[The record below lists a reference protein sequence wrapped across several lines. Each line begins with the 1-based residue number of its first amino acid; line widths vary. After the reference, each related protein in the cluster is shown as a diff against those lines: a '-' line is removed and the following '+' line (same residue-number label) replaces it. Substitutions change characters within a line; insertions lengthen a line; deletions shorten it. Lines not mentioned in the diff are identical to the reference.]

1 MITYDNMEVKM
12 MELIILPEIQHRL
25 MPLQPEE
32 LRELERS
39 VLEEGIRDPLVVWR
53 KDGQLILVDGH
64 HRYEL
69 AKKHGLSFQVVER
82 EFRDLEE
89 ALIWV
94 DRNQLGRRNL
104 TDEQRTVVIGRLYKA
119 VKQNPILNLKPFQTD
134 NSDRGE
140 NFSPLS
146 GPHATAEAIAVQIGV
161 SYRTVQNAAKFAD
174 AVETLQEVSPQAA
187 ERVLRG
193 EVRDALTNLH
203 LVPKED
209 LSFVADQIVSGERS
223 IKRAME
229 KWGALQREK
238 RLKEKMAEALPKQA
252 KPFELYCCD
261 IRDAHKF
268 VAANSIDI
276 IITDPPYGRE
286 HLHLYDAL
294 AEFAAHAL
302 KEGGLCVVMCGVGC
316 LPKAIEALGRYLN
329 YVWALAYEV
338 IGRNAKLFPLRII
351 NGWKPILY
359 FVKGK
364 LPDDAPWVFDVIK
377 SPQPEKTD
385 HEWQQNLEAFTEL
398 VKRFTHSGM
407 VVCDP
412 FCGTGTTGVAALANG
427 CRFVGLDADSEVL
440 EVARKRLEELVG

>member
-1 MITYDNMEVKM
+1 M
-12 MELIILPEIQHRL
+12 MKLIILPEIQHRL

-32 LRELERS
+32 LAELERS

-69 AKKHGLSFQVVER
+69 AKKHGLSFQIVER
-82 EFRDLEE
+82 EFRDLDEV
-89 ALIWV
+89 LIWV

-104 TDEQRTVVIGRLYKA
+104 TDEQRAFIMHRLYGS
-119 VKQNPILNLKPFQTD
+119 VKLAPHRPTKEDENGVKLTPF
-134 NSDRGE
+134 
-140 NFSPLS
+140 S
-146 GPHATAEAIAVQIGV
+146 GSQATAKKIAQITGV
-161 SYRTVQNAAKFAD
+161 SPITVLRAHRFGKV
-174 AVETLQEVSPQAA
+174 VEALQEVSPQAA

-203 LVPKED
+203 LVPKEA

-238 RLKEKMAEALPKQA
+238 RLKEKMADALPKQA
-252 KPFELYCCD
+252 QPFELYCCD

-286 HLHLYDAL
+286 YLHLYDAL

-302 KEGGLCVVMCGVGC
+302 KESGLCVVMCGVGC

-329 YVWALAYEV
+329 YVWALSYETP
-338 IGRNAKLFPLRII
+338 GRHSKLFPLRII

>member
-1 MITYDNMEVKM
+1 
-12 MELIILPEIQHRL
+12 MELIILPEIQRRL

-32 LRELERS
+32 LAELERS
-39 VLEEGIRDPLVVWR
+39 VLEEGIRDPLVVWQ
-53 KDGQLILVDGH
+53 KDGQLVLVDGH

-69 AKKHGLSFQVVER
+69 AKKHGLSFPIVER

-104 TDEQRTVVIGRLYKA
+104 TDEQRAVVMGRLYKT
-119 VKQNPILNLKPFQTD
+119 VKKEPHRPMKEEN
-134 NSDRGE
+134 GE
-140 NFSPLS
+140 NFTPFRGS
-146 GPHATAEAIAVQIGV
+146 HATARALAEQLGV
-161 SYRTVQNAAKFAD
+161 SEKTVRNAEKFAD
-174 AVETLQEVSPQAA
+174 AVEALQQVSLEAA
-187 ERVLRG
+187 RIVLSG

-203 LVPKED
+203 LVPKEA

-238 RLKEKMAEALPKQA
+238 RLREKMAEALPKQA

-302 KEGGLCVVMCGVGC
+302 KESGLCVVMCGVGC
-316 LPKAIEALGRYLN
+316 LPKAMEALGRYLN
-329 YVWALAYEV
+329 YVWALSYETP
-338 IGRNAKLFPLRII
+338 GRHSKLFPLRII

-364 LPDDAPWVFDVIK
+364 LPDDAPWVFDVLK

-412 FCGTGTTGVAALANG
+412 FCGTGTTGVAALLNG
-427 CRFVGLDADSEVL
+427 CRFVGLDADREVL
-440 EVARKRLEELVG
+440 EVARKRLEELIG

>member
-1 MITYDNMEVKM
+1 M
-12 MELIILPEIQHRL
+12 MELIILPEIQRRL

-32 LRELERS
+32 LAELERS

-64 HRYEL
+64 HRFRL
-69 AKKHGLSFQVVER
+69 AQKYGLSFQIVER

-104 TDEQRTVVIGRLYKA
+104 TDEQRAVVMGRLYKA
-119 VKQNPILNLKPFQTD
+119 VKQNPVLNLKQFQD
-134 NSDRGE
+134 NGDRVL
-140 NFSPLS
+140 NLS
-146 GPHATAEAIAVQIGV
+146 TRRGHAATARAIAEQVGV
-161 SYRTVQNAAKFAD
+161 GQATVRRAEKFAD
-174 AVETLQEVSPQAA
+174 AVEALQQVSPEAA
-187 ERVLRG
+187 RIVLSG

-203 LVPKED
+203 LVPKEA

-302 KEGGLCVVMCGVGC
+302 KESGLCVVMCGVGC

-329 YVWALAYEV
+329 YVWALSYETP
-338 IGRNAKLFPLRII
+338 GRHSKLFPLRII

-359 FVKGK
+359 FVKGE
-364 LPDDAPWVFDVIK
+364 LPDDAPWVFDVLK
-377 SPQPEKTD
+377 SPQPEKTE

-412 FCGTGTTGVAALANG
+412 FCGTGTTGVAALLNG
-427 CRFVGLDADSEVL
+427 CRFVGLDADREVL
-440 EVARKRLEELVG
+440 EVARKRLEELIG

>member
-32 LRELERS
+32 LAELERS
-39 VLEEGIRDPLVVWR
+39 VLDEGIRDPLVVWR
-53 KDGQLILVDGH
+53 KDGQLVLVDGH

-69 AKKHGLSFQVVER
+69 AKKHGLSFQIVER
-82 EFRDLEE
+82 EFSDLNEV
-89 ALIWV
+89 LVWI

-104 TDEQRTVVIGRLYKA
+104 TDEQRAVVMGRLYKT
-119 VKQNPILNLKPFQTD
+119 VKQNPILNLKQFQKD
-134 NSDRGE
+134 NGDRGE
-140 NFSPLS
+140 NFSPRS

-174 AVETLQEVSPQAA
+174 AVEALQEVSPQAA

-203 LVPKED
+203 LVPKEA

-286 HLHLYDAL
+286 YLHLYDAL
-294 AEFAAHAL
+294 AEFAAHTL
-302 KEGGLCVVMCGVGC
+302 KESGLCVVMCGVGC
-316 LPKAIEALGRYLN
+316 LPQAMEALGRYLN
-329 YVWALAYEV
+329 YVWALSYETP
-338 IGRNAKLFPLRII
+338 GRHSKLFPLRII

>member
-1 MITYDNMEVKM
+1 M

-32 LRELERS
+32 LAELERS

-69 AKKHGLSFQVVER
+69 AKKYGLSFQIVER
-82 EFRDLEE
+82 EFRDLDDV
-89 ALIWV
+89 LIWV

-104 TDEQRTVVIGRLYKA
+104 TDEQRAVVIGRLYKT
-119 VKQNPILNLKPFQTD
+119 VKQNPILNLKQFQTD
-134 NSDRGE
+134 NGDRDFKLKSRSGSD
-140 NFSPLS
+140 
-146 GPHATAEAIAVQIGV
+146 ATAKAIAKQVGV
-161 SYRTVQNAAKFAD
+161 GATTVWRAEKFTD
-174 AVETLQEVSPQAA
+174 AVEALQQVSPEAA
-187 ERVLRG
+187 RIVLSG

-203 LVPKED
+203 LVPKEA

-238 RLKEKMAEALPKQA
+238 RLKEKIADALPKQA
-252 KPFELYCCD
+252 QPFELYCCD

-286 HLHLYDAL
+286 YLHLYDAL

-302 KEGGLCVVMCGVGC
+302 KESGLCVVMCGVSC
-316 LPKAIEALGRYLN
+316 LPKAMEALGRYLN
-329 YVWALAYEV
+329 YVWALSYETP
-338 IGRNAKLFPLRII
+338 GRHSKLFPLRII

-377 SPQPEKTD
+377 SPQPEKTE

-398 VKRFTHSGM
+398 VRRFARPKM
-407 VVCDP
+407 VICDP

-427 CRFVGLDADSEVL
+427 CRFIGLDADREVL
-440 EVARKRLEELVG
+440 EVAQKRLDELVG

>member
-1 MITYDNMEVKM
+1 M
-12 MELIILPEIQHRL
+12 MELIILPEIQRRL

-32 LRELERS
+32 LAELERS

-64 HRYEL
+64 HRFRL
-69 AKKHGLSFQVVER
+69 AQKYGLSFQIVER

-104 TDEQRTVVIGRLYKA
+104 TDEQRAVVMGRLYKA
-119 VKQNPILNLKPFQTD
+119 VKQNPVLNLKQFQD
-134 NSDRGE
+134 NGDRVL
-140 NFSPLS
+140 NLS
-146 GPHATAEAIAVQIGV
+146 TRRGHAATARAIAEQVGV
-161 SYRTVQNAAKFAD
+161 GQATVRRAEKFAD
-174 AVETLQEVSPQAA
+174 AVEALQQVSPEAA
-187 ERVLRG
+187 RIVLSG

-203 LVPKED
+203 LVPKEA

-302 KEGGLCVVMCGVGC
+302 KESGLCVVMCGVGC
-316 LPKAIEALGRYLN
+316 LPKAIEALVRYLN
-329 YVWALAYEV
+329 YVWALSYETP
-338 IGRNAKLFPLRII
+338 GRHSKLFPLRII

-359 FVKGK
+359 FVKGE
-364 LPDDAPWVFDVIK
+364 LPDDAPWVFDVLK
-377 SPQPEKTD
+377 SPQPEKTE

-412 FCGTGTTGVAALANG
+412 FCGTGTTGVAALLNG
-427 CRFVGLDADSEVL
+427 CRFVGLDADREVL
-440 EVARKRLEELVG
+440 EVARKRLEELIG

>member
-1 MITYDNMEVKM
+1 V
-12 MELIILPEIQHRL
+12 HRL
-25 MPLQPEE
+25 YGSVKLAPHRPTKEE
-32 LRELERS
+32 NALKLS
-39 VLEEGIRDPLVVWR
+39 AFSGRDAT
-53 KDGQLILVDGH
+53 
-64 HRYEL
+64 
-69 AKKHGLSFQVVER
+69 AKKIAQMTGVSAATVKRAHQFGKVVE
-82 EFRDLEE
+82 
-89 ALIWV
+89 V
-94 DRNQLGRRNL
+94 
-104 TDEQRTVVIGRLYKA
+104 
-119 VKQNPILNLKPFQTD
+119 
-134 NSDRGE
+134 
-140 NFSPLS
+140 
-146 GPHATAEAIAVQIGV
+146 
-161 SYRTVQNAAKFAD
+161 
-174 AVETLQEVSPQAA
+174 LQHISPQAA

-203 LVPKED
+203 LVPKEA

-238 RLKEKMAEALPKQA
+238 RLKEKMTDAMPKQA
-252 KPFELYCCD
+252 QPFELYCCD

-276 IITDPPYGRE
+276 IITDPPYGCE
-286 HLHLYDAL
+286 YEHLYDAL

-302 KEGGLCVVMCGVGC
+302 KESGLCVVMCGVVS

-329 YVWALAYEV
+329 YVWALSYETP
-338 IGRNAKLFPLRII
+338 GRHSKFFPLRII

-377 SPQPEKTD
+377 SSQPEKTD

-412 FCGTGTTGVAALANG
+412 FCGTGTTGVAALLNG

-440 EVARKRLEELVG
+440 EVARKRLDELVG

>member
-1 MITYDNMEVKM
+1 M
-12 MELIILPEIQHRL
+12 MELIILPEIQRRL

-32 LRELERS
+32 LAELERS

-53 KDGQLILVDGH
+53 KDGQLILVDRH
-64 HRYEL
+64 HRFRL
-69 AKKHGLSFQVVER
+69 AQKYGLSFQIVER

-104 TDEQRTVVIGRLYKA
+104 TDEQRAVVMGRLYKA
-119 VKQNPILNLKPFQTD
+119 VKQNPVLNLKQFQD
-134 NSDRGE
+134 NGDRVL
-140 NFSPLS
+140 NLS
-146 GPHATAEAIAVQIGV
+146 TRRGHAATARAIAEQVGV
-161 SYRTVQNAAKFAD
+161 GQATVRRAEKFAD
-174 AVETLQEVSPQAA
+174 AVEALQQVSPEAA
-187 ERVLRG
+187 RIVLSG

-203 LVPKED
+203 LVPKEA

-302 KEGGLCVVMCGVGC
+302 KESGLCVVMCGVGC
-316 LPKAIEALGRYLN
+316 LPKAIEALVRYLN
-329 YVWALAYEV
+329 YVWALSYETP
-338 IGRNAKLFPLRII
+338 GRHSKLFPLRII

-359 FVKGK
+359 FVKGE
-364 LPDDAPWVFDVIK
+364 LPDDAPWVFDVLK
-377 SPQPEKTD
+377 SPQPEKTE

-412 FCGTGTTGVAALANG
+412 FCGTGTTGVAALLNG
-427 CRFVGLDADSEVL
+427 CRFVGLDADREVL
-440 EVARKRLEELVG
+440 EVARKRLEELIG

>member
-1 MITYDNMEVKM
+1 M
-12 MELIILPEIQHRL
+12 MELIILPEIQCRL

-32 LRELERS
+32 LAELERS

-64 HRYEL
+64 HRFRL
-69 AKKHGLSFQVVER
+69 AQKYGLSFQIVER

-104 TDEQRTVVIGRLYKA
+104 TDEQRAVVMGRLYKA
-119 VKQNPILNLKPFQTD
+119 VKQNPVLNLKQFQD
-134 NSDRGE
+134 NGDRVL
-140 NFSPLS
+140 NLS
-146 GPHATAEAIAVQIGV
+146 TRRGHAATARAIAEQVGV
-161 SYRTVQNAAKFAD
+161 GQATVRRAEKFAD
-174 AVETLQEVSPQAA
+174 AVEALQQVSPEAA
-187 ERVLRG
+187 RIVLSG

-203 LVPKED
+203 LVPKEA

-302 KEGGLCVVMCGVGC
+302 KESGLCVVMCGVGC

-329 YVWALAYEV
+329 YVWALSYETP
-338 IGRNAKLFPLRII
+338 GRHSKLFPLRII

-359 FVKGK
+359 FVKGE
-364 LPDDAPWVFDVIK
+364 LPDDAPWVFDVLK
-377 SPQPEKTD
+377 SPQPEKTE

-412 FCGTGTTGVAALANG
+412 FCGTGTTGVAALLNG
-427 CRFVGLDADSEVL
+427 CRFVGLDADREVL
-440 EVARKRLEELVG
+440 EVARKRLEELIG

>member
-1 MITYDNMEVKM
+1 
-12 MELIILPEIQHRL
+12 
-25 MPLQPEE
+25 
-32 LRELERS
+32 
-39 VLEEGIRDPLVVWR
+39 LEEGIRDPLVVWR

-64 HRYEL
+64 HRFRL
-69 AKKHGLSFQVVER
+69 AQKYGLSFQIVER

-104 TDEQRTVVIGRLYKA
+104 TDEQRAVVMGRLYKA
-119 VKQNPILNLKPFQTD
+119 VKQNPVLNLKQFQD
-134 NSDRGE
+134 NGDRVL
-140 NFSPLS
+140 NLS
-146 GPHATAEAIAVQIGV
+146 TRRGHAATARAIAEQVGV
-161 SYRTVQNAAKFAD
+161 GQATVRRAEKFAD
-174 AVETLQEVSPQAA
+174 AVEALQQVSPEAA
-187 ERVLRG
+187 RIVLSG

-203 LVPKED
+203 LVPKEA

-302 KEGGLCVVMCGVGC
+302 KESGLCVVMCGVGC
-316 LPKAIEALGRYLN
+316 LPKAIEALVRYLN
-329 YVWALAYEV
+329 YVWALSYETP
-338 IGRNAKLFPLRII
+338 GRHSKLFPLRII

-359 FVKGK
+359 FVKGE
-364 LPDDAPWVFDVIK
+364 LPDDAPWVFDVLK
-377 SPQPEKTD
+377 SPQPEKTE

-412 FCGTGTTGVAALANG
+412 FCGTGTTGVAALLNG
-427 CRFVGLDADSEVL
+427 CRFVGLDADREVL
-440 EVARKRLEELVG
+440 EVARKRLEELIG

>member
-1 MITYDNMEVKM
+1 M
-12 MELIILPEIQHRL
+12 MKLIILPEIQHRL

-32 LRELERS
+32 LAELERS

-69 AKKHGLSFQVVER
+69 AKKHGLSFQIVER
-82 EFRDLEE
+82 EFRDLDEV
-89 ALIWV
+89 LIWV

-104 TDEQRTVVIGRLYKA
+104 TDEQRTIVIGRLYKT
-119 VKQNPILNLKPFQTD
+119 VKQNPILNLKQFQTD
-134 NSDRGE
+134 NGDRVD
-140 NFSPLS
+140 NLS
-146 GPHATAEAIAVQIGV
+146 TRSGSAATAKVIAEQIGV
-161 SYRTVQNAAKFAD
+161 NEKTVRRAEKFAD
-174 AVETLQEVSPQAA
+174 AVEALQEISPQAA

-203 LVPKED
+203 LVPKEA

-286 HLHLYDAL
+286 YLHLYDAL

-302 KEGGLCVVMCGVGC
+302 KESGLCVVMCGVGC

-329 YVWALAYEV
+329 YVWALSYETP
-338 IGRNAKLFPLRII
+338 GRHSKLFPLRII

>member
-1 MITYDNMEVKM
+1 M
-12 MELIILPEIQHRL
+12 MELIILPEIQRRL

-32 LRELERS
+32 LAELERS

-69 AKKHGLSFQVVER
+69 AKKHGLSFQIVER
-82 EFRDLEE
+82 EFRDLDEV
-89 ALIWV
+89 LIWV

-104 TDEQRTVVIGRLYKA
+104 TDEQRTIVIGRLYKT
-119 VKQNPILNLKPFQTD
+119 VKQNPILNLKQFQTD
-134 NSDRGE
+134 NGDRVD
-140 NFSPLS
+140 NLS
-146 GPHATAEAIAVQIGV
+146 TRSGSAATAKVIAEQIGV
-161 SYRTVQNAAKFAD
+161 NEKTVRRAEKFAD
-174 AVETLQEVSPQAA
+174 AVEALQEISPQAA

-203 LVPKED
+203 LVPKEA

-238 RLKEKMAEALPKQA
+238 RLKEKMADALPKQA
-252 KPFELYCCD
+252 QPFELYCCD

-286 HLHLYDAL
+286 YLHLYDAL

-302 KEGGLCVVMCGVGC
+302 KESGLCVVMCGVGC

-329 YVWALAYEV
+329 YVWALSYETP
-338 IGRNAKLFPLRII
+338 GRHSKLFPLRII

-412 FCGTGTTGVAALANG
+412 FCGTGTTGVAALLNG

>member
-1 MITYDNMEVKM
+1 
-12 MELIILPEIQHRL
+12 MELCILPEIQQRL
-25 MPLQPEE
+25 LPLRDEE

-69 AKKHGLSFQVVER
+69 AKKHGLSFQIIER
-82 EFRDLEE
+82 EFRDLDEV
-89 ALIWV
+89 LIWI

-104 TDEQRTVVIGRLYKA
+104 TDEQRAVILGRLYKA
-119 VKQNPILNLKPFQTD
+119 VKQNPILNLKQFQNTPSKLAQNGEFSRTEKFSVRSD
-134 NSDRGE
+134 NAMTSQDIAAMAGVTNRTLR
-140 NFSPLS
+140 N
-146 GPHATAEAIAVQIGV
+146 TAKFTEAFEALEAI
-161 SYRTVQNAAKFAD
+161 SPEAA
-174 AVETLQEVSPQAA
+174 
-187 ERVLRG
+187 RIVLSG

-203 LVPKED
+203 LVPKEA
-209 LSFVADQIVSGERS
+209 LAFVADQIVSGERS

-238 RLKEKMAEALPKQA
+238 RLKEKMADALPKQA
-252 KPFELYCCD
+252 QPFELYCCD

-286 HLHLYDAL
+286 YLHLYDAL

-302 KEGGLCVVMCGVGC
+302 KESSLCVVMCGVSY
-316 LPKAIEALGRYLN
+316 LPKVMEALGRYLN
-329 YVWALAYEV
+329 YVWTLSYETP
-338 IGRNAKLFPLRII
+338 GWHNKLFPLRII

-440 EVARKRLEELVG
+440 EVARKRLEELAG

>member
-1 MITYDNMEVKM
+1 MEVKM
-12 MELIILPEIQHRL
+12 MELIILPEIQQRL
-25 MPLQPEE
+25 LPLRDEE

-53 KDGQLILVDGH
+53 KDGQLVLVDGH

-69 AKKHGLSFQVVER
+69 AKKHGLSFQIVER
-82 EFRDLEE
+82 KFRDLDEV
-89 ALIWV
+89 LIWV

-104 TDEQRTVVIGRLYKA
+104 TDEQRAVVMGRLYKA
-119 VKQNPILNLKPFQTD
+119 VKQNPVLNLKQFQD
-134 NSDRGE
+134 NGDRVL
-140 NFSPLS
+140 NLS
-146 GPHATAEAIAVQIGV
+146 TRRGHAATARAIAEQVGV
-161 SYRTVQNAAKFAD
+161 GQATVRRAEKFAD
-174 AVETLQEVSPQAA
+174 AVEALQQVSPEAA
-187 ERVLRG
+187 RIVLSG

-203 LVPKED
+203 LVPKEA

-302 KEGGLCVVMCGVGC
+302 KESGLCVVMCGVGC

-329 YVWALAYEV
+329 YVWALSYETP
-338 IGRNAKLFPLRII
+338 GRHSKLFPLRII

-427 CRFVGLDADSEVL
+427 CRFVGLDADREVL
-440 EVARKRLEELVG
+440 EVAQKRLDELAG

>member
-1 MITYDNMEVKM
+1 
-12 MELIILPEIQHRL
+12 
-25 MPLQPEE
+25 
-32 LRELERS
+32 
-39 VLEEGIRDPLVVWR
+39 
-53 KDGQLILVDGH
+53 VDGH
-64 HRYEL
+64 HRFRL
-69 AKKHGLSFQVVER
+69 AQKYGLSFQIVER

-104 TDEQRTVVIGRLYKA
+104 TDEQRAVVMGRLYKA
-119 VKQNPILNLKPFQTD
+119 VKQNPVLNLKQFQD
-134 NSDRGE
+134 NGDRVL
-140 NFSPLS
+140 NLS
-146 GPHATAEAIAVQIGV
+146 TRRGHAATARAIAEQVGV
-161 SYRTVQNAAKFAD
+161 GQATVRRAEKFAD
-174 AVETLQEVSPQAA
+174 AVEALQQVSPEAA
-187 ERVLRG
+187 RIVLSG

-203 LVPKED
+203 LVPKEA

-302 KEGGLCVVMCGVGC
+302 KESGLCVVMCGVGC
-316 LPKAIEALGRYLN
+316 LPKAIEALVRYLN
-329 YVWALAYEV
+329 YVWALSYETP
-338 IGRNAKLFPLRII
+338 GRHSKLFPLRII

-359 FVKGK
+359 FVKGE
-364 LPDDAPWVFDVIK
+364 LPDDAPWVFDVLK
-377 SPQPEKTD
+377 SPQPEKTE

-412 FCGTGTTGVAALANG
+412 FCGTGTTGVAALLNG
-427 CRFVGLDADSEVL
+427 CRFVGLDADREVL
-440 EVARKRLEELVG
+440 EVARKRLEELIG

>member
-12 MELIILPEIQHRL
+12 MELIILPKIQHRL

-32 LRELERS
+32 LAELERS
-39 VLEEGIRDPLVVWR
+39 VLDEGIRDPLVVWR
-53 KDGQLILVDGH
+53 KDGQLVLVDGH

-69 AKKHGLSFQVVER
+69 AKKHGLSFQIVER
-82 EFRDLEE
+82 EFSDLNEV
-89 ALIWV
+89 LVWI

-104 TDEQRTVVIGRLYKA
+104 TDEQRAVVMGRLYKT
-119 VKQNPILNLKPFQTD
+119 VKQNPILNLKQFQKD
-134 NSDRGE
+134 NGDRGE
-140 NFSPLS
+140 NFSPRS

-174 AVETLQEVSPQAA
+174 AVEALQEVSPQAA

-203 LVPKED
+203 LVPKEA

-286 HLHLYDAL
+286 YLHLYDAL
-294 AEFAAHAL
+294 AEFAAHTL
-302 KEGGLCVVMCGVGC
+302 KESGLCVVMCGVGC
-316 LPKAIEALGRYLN
+316 LPQAMEALGRYLN
-329 YVWALAYEV
+329 YVWALSYETP
-338 IGRNAKLFPLRII
+338 GRHSKLFPLRII

>member
-1 MITYDNMEVKM
+1 MEVKM
-12 MELIILPEIQHRL
+12 MELIILPKIQHRL

-32 LRELERS
+32 LAELERS
-39 VLEEGIRDPLVVWR
+39 VLDEGIRDPLVVWR
-53 KDGQLILVDGH
+53 KDGQLVLVDGH

-69 AKKHGLSFQVVER
+69 AKKHGLSFQIVER
-82 EFRDLEE
+82 EFSDLNEV
-89 ALIWV
+89 LVWI

-104 TDEQRTVVIGRLYKA
+104 TDEQRAVVMGRLYKT
-119 VKQNPILNLKPFQTD
+119 VKQNPILNLKQFQKD
-134 NSDRGE
+134 NGDRGE
-140 NFSPLS
+140 NFSPRS

-174 AVETLQEVSPQAA
+174 AVEALQEVSPQAA

-203 LVPKED
+203 LVPKEA

-286 HLHLYDAL
+286 YLHLYDAL
-294 AEFAAHAL
+294 AEFAAHTL
-302 KEGGLCVVMCGVGC
+302 KESGLCVVMCGVGC
-316 LPKAIEALGRYLN
+316 LPQAMEALGRYLN
-329 YVWALAYEV
+329 YVWALSYETP
-338 IGRNAKLFPLRII
+338 GRHSKLFPLRII

>member
-1 MITYDNMEVKM
+1 
-12 MELIILPEIQHRL
+12 

-32 LRELERS
+32 LAELERS

-64 HRYEL
+64 HRFRL
-69 AKKHGLSFQVVER
+69 AQKYGLSFQIVER

-104 TDEQRTVVIGRLYKA
+104 TDEQRAVVMGRLYKA
-119 VKQNPILNLKPFQTD
+119 VKQNPVLNLKQFQD
-134 NSDRGE
+134 NGDRVL
-140 NFSPLS
+140 NLS
-146 GPHATAEAIAVQIGV
+146 TRRGHAATARAIAEQVGV
-161 SYRTVQNAAKFAD
+161 GQATVRRAEKFAD
-174 AVETLQEVSPQAA
+174 AVEALQQVSPEAA
-187 ERVLRG
+187 RIVLSG

-203 LVPKED
+203 LVPKEA

-302 KEGGLCVVMCGVGC
+302 KESGLCVVMCGVGC

-329 YVWALAYEV
+329 YVWALSYETP
-338 IGRNAKLFPLRII
+338 GRHSKLFPLRII

-359 FVKGK
+359 FVKGE
-364 LPDDAPWVFDVIK
+364 LPDDAPWVFDVLK
-377 SPQPEKTD
+377 SPQPEKTE

-412 FCGTGTTGVAALANG
+412 FCGTGTTGVAALLNG
-427 CRFVGLDADSEVL
+427 CRFVGLDADREVL
-440 EVARKRLEELVG
+440 EVARKRLEELIG

>member
-1 MITYDNMEVKM
+1 MEVKM
-12 MELIILPEIQHRL
+12 MELIILPEIQQRL
-25 MPLQPEE
+25 LPLRDEE

-53 KDGQLILVDGH
+53 KDGQLVLVDGH

-69 AKKHGLSFQVVER
+69 AKKHGLSFQIVER

-104 TDEQRTVVIGRLYKA
+104 TDEQRAVVMGRLYKA
-119 VKQNPILNLKPFQTD
+119 VKQNPVLNLKQFQD
-134 NSDRGE
+134 NGDRVL
-140 NFSPLS
+140 NLS
-146 GPHATAEAIAVQIGV
+146 TRRGHAATARAIAEQVGV
-161 SYRTVQNAAKFAD
+161 GQATVRRAEKFAD
-174 AVETLQEVSPQAA
+174 AVEALQQVSPEAA
-187 ERVLRG
+187 RIVLSG

-203 LVPKED
+203 LVPKEA

-302 KEGGLCVVMCGVGC
+302 KESGLCVVMCGVGC

-329 YVWALAYEV
+329 YVWALSYETP
-338 IGRNAKLFPLRII
+338 GRHSKLFPLRII

-427 CRFVGLDADSEVL
+427 CRFVGLDADREVL
-440 EVARKRLEELVG
+440 EVAQKRLDELAG

>member
-1 MITYDNMEVKM
+1 M
-12 MELIILPEIQHRL
+12 MELVILPEIKARL
-25 MPLQPEE
+25 FPLREEE

-53 KDGQLILVDGH
+53 KDGQLVLVDGH

-69 AKKHGLSFQVVER
+69 AKKHGLSFQIVER
-82 EFRDLEE
+82 EFSDLNEV
-89 ALIWV
+89 LVWI

-104 TDEQRTVVIGRLYKA
+104 TDEQRAFIIHRLYGS
-119 VKQNPILNLKPFQTD
+119 VKLAPHRPTEEEKK
-134 NSDRGE
+134 GE
-140 NFSPLS
+140 KFSPFS
-146 GPHATAEAIAVQIGV
+146 GHHATAEAIAHMIGV
-161 SYRTVQNAAKFAD
+161 SYRTVQNAHRFGKV
-174 AVETLQEVSPQAA
+174 VEALQQVSPEAA
-187 ERVLRG
+187 RIVLSG
-193 EVRDALTNLH
+193 EVRDALTNLY
-203 LVPKED
+203 LVPKEA

-238 RLKEKMAEALPKQA
+238 RLKEKMADALPKQA

-286 HLHLYDAL
+286 FLHLYDAL

-302 KEGGLCVVMCGVGC
+302 KESGLCVVMCGVGC

-329 YVWALAYEV
+329 YVWALAYET
-338 IGRNAKLFPLRII
+338 IGRNTKLFPLRII

-359 FVKGK
+359 FVKGE

-377 SPQPEKTD
+377 SPQPEKTE

-412 FCGTGTTGVAALANG
+412 FCGTGTTGVAALLNG
-427 CRFVGLDADSEVL
+427 CRFIGIDVDAEVL
-440 EVARKRLEELVG
+440 NKARQRLEANGGNENAP